1 MSVFNAFAIAVN
13 QNYASM
19 LAADPQNTNMFL
31 MDVAGDV
38 LWAEYIASFPEG
50 TNPMF
55 RNKTEHECST
65 CRSFVK
71 NLGAVVTL
79 KDGEIL
85 TVWDTIST
93 GTYLDTVA
101 LRMSIFIAGLTI
113 KSKFLVNENQ
123 YGVVRTH
130 TTLADGAIET
140 WNHFCGKV
148 DKPHNLKLQGGAV
161 IGDSTADKEVLERS
175 LKEIDQATIDLVLE
189 LIDTN
194 AIYRGAEFK
203 GIVTAL
209 QKTQREYAAAT
220 DKSLFLW
227 ATAGRLKGA
236 GRFRN
241 TVIGTLLSD
250 LADGVEL
257 NKAVASFEAKVAPT
271 NYKRPTALVTQK
283 MLDNA
288 AAVVEELGIEASLYR
303 RFATQTDVNVS
314 DVLFADNVVRPT
326 MLGGLFEGV
335 KPTAKKSKKLDN
347 IDTMSVEDFIKK
359 VLPVS
364 QSVEVYVE
372 SKHASNFV
380 SVIAPEHA
388 DAAPL
393 FKWDNAFSWSY
404 VGEVT
409 DSIKERVKNAG
420 GSVTGDIRVSLSWH
434 NSDDLDLSF
443 MKTAYDGISFSNKW
457 SLGGELDL
465 DMNAFGKKDDVA
477 PVENITWKN
486 VNDLPKGTYAIVVN
500 QYNQRSSANVGFEV
514 EVEILGK
521 IFTFEQTEMAR
532 GRKTIG
538 KLVKTAEGISLEG
551 FTEGKCSREVWGITT
566 EQWVPVDMVMKS
578 PNHWEGSAIGNE
590 HLFFILKGCVNP
602 DSARGFYNE
611 FLRQDLD
618 AHRKVFELLASKTK
632 AAYTE
637 HQLSGIGISTT
648 KKEEILVRVTG
659 SVTRTIKV
667 AF

>member
-1 MSVFNAFAIAVN
+1 MSIFNVFSQAVN

-19 LAADPQNTNMFL
+19 LADDPQNTNMFL
-31 MDVAGDV
+31 MDTTSDA
-38 LWAEYIASFPEG
+38 LWDAYIAAFPEG

-71 NLGAVVTL
+71 NLGAVVAFRN
-79 KDGEIL
+79 GEIF
-85 TVWDTIST
+85 TVWDNINT
-93 GTYLDTVA
+93 GTYLDVVA
-101 LRMSIFIAGLTI
+101 TTMGLFVAGLAI
-113 KSKFLVNENQ
+113 KSKFYVNEPQ
-123 YGVVRTH
+123 YGVPRTH
-130 TTLADGAIET
+130 SITANGSET

-148 DKPHNLKLQGGAV
+148 DKIHSLKLQGGAA

-175 LKEIDQATIDLVLE
+175 LNEIDQATINTVLE

-203 GIVTAL
+203 GIVTKL
-209 QKTQREYAAAT
+209 QQVKREYAAAES
-220 DKSLFLW
+220 KQLFLW
-227 ATAGRLKGA
+227 QTAGVLRGA

-241 TVIGTLLSD
+241 TVIGTLLCD
-250 LADGVEL
+250 LAEGVDL

-288 AAVVEELGIEASLYR
+288 KAVVEELGIESALSR
-303 RFATQTDVNVS
+303 RFAVATDVSVN
-314 DVLFADNVVRPT
+314 DVLFADNVVRPA
-326 MLGGLFEGV
+326 MLGGLFDDV

-347 IDTMSVEDFIKK
+347 IDTVSVADFISK
-359 VLPVS
+359 VLPAS
-364 QSVEVYVE
+364 QTVEVFVE

-380 SVIAPEHA
+380 SVIAPEYA
-388 DAAPL
+388 DAAPI

-420 GSVTGDIRVSLSWH
+420 GSVTGDIRISLSWH

-443 MKTAYDGISFSNKW
+443 MSSSFTGISYSNKQC
-457 SLGGELDL
+457 LGGELDL
-465 DMNAFGKKDDVA
+465 DMNAFGKSDSVA
-477 PVENITWKN
+477 PVENITWEC

-521 IFTFEQTEMAR
+521 TFTFEQTEVAR
-532 GRKTIG
+532 GRVVVG
-538 KLVKTAEGISLEG
+538 KLVKTAEGISVQG
-551 FTEGKCSREVWGITT
+551 FTEGRCSREVWGITT

-590 HLFFILKGCVNP
+590 HLFFILKGCTNP

-611 FLRQDLD
+611 YLSQALD
-618 AHRKVFELLASKTK
+618 SHRKVFELLASKTK

-637 HQLSGIGISTT
+637 HQLSGIGFSAT

-659 SVTRTIKV
+659 SVTRTLKV
-667 AF
+667 TF